1 MSRTK
6 QQLSD
11 DLIAKTGL
19 FAGMNVFMALASMVM
34 IVAFVAYTIVDV
46 ERSSAVFSAGKS
58 FILGSMN
65 WFYVLVV
72 NAALFFSLWLLVS
85 RFGHVKLGKE
95 DDEPDFSTFSWIAML
110 FSAGLGSGL
119 IYWGVAEPMFHMQ
132 GNPFA
137 DAAGIE
143 PGTSDAAIKAVTV
156 TIFHWGFHGWGLY
169 VLTGMALAY
178 FAYRHDLPLTPRAAL
193 YPVLK
198 DRIYGPWGHL
208 VDLIA
213 VFGTVFGV
221 ATSLGLGVTPI
232 GAGLQRLGVMDNNV
246 TNQLILVAII
256 TAMGTASAASGVG
269 KGVRILSELNV
280 TFSLGLL
287 LLFLI
292 LGPTAYILGVTISG
306 IGDYLWN
313 AIPMGFYIIGDPEN
327 QWQTWWTLFYWG
339 WWIAW
344 CPFVGMFIA
353 RVSRGRTIKEFCVA
367 VLFVPVTVVMIWMGV
382 FGGAA
387 AGVELFRDAGVFDAV
402 NDDYSRGVFQTVAG
416 FGYDWLTMPLYVL
429 ITVLLISWFVTSAD
443 SGTLVMCTMLSMGDE
458 HPPVKFRIFWG
469 VISGA
474 VAAVLML
481 AGGLSALQTA
491 SIVAGLPIAVIVL
504 LMIYGMVKTLKK
516 EHPLPD
522 YKDKYALEFLNR

>member
-1 MSRTK
+1 
-6 QQLSD
+6 
-11 DLIAKTGL
+11 
-19 FAGMNVFMALASMVM
+19 MNVFMALASMVM
-34 IVAFVAYTIVDV
+34 IVVFVAYTITDV
-46 ERSSAVFSAGKS
+46 ERSSAVFSAGKD
-58 FILGSMN
+58 FILGSMK

-85 RFGHVKLGKE
+85 RFGHVKLGKD

-119 IYWGVAEPMFHMQ
+119 IYWGVSEPMFHMQ

-137 DAAGIE
+137 DANGIE
-143 PGTSDAAIKAVTV
+143 AGTSEAAIKAVTV

-169 VLTGMALAY
+169 VLAGMTLAY

-213 VFGTVFGV
+213 VFGTVFGI

-232 GAGLQRLGVMDNNV
+232 CAGLERLGWMENNQ

-256 TAMGTASAASGVG
+256 TALGTASAASGVG
-269 KGVRILSELNV
+269 KGVRILSEINV
-280 TFSLGLL
+280 MSSLGLL
-287 LLFLI
+287 VLFLI

-306 IGDYLWN
+306 VGDYLWN
-313 AIPMGFYIIGDPEN
+313 FIPMGFNVIGDPEN
-327 QWQTWWTLFYWG
+327 DWQTWWTLFYWG

-353 RVSRGRTIKEFCVA
+353 RVSKGRTIKEFCVA
-367 VLFVPVTVVMIWMGV
+367 VLFVPVTVVIVWMGV

-387 AGVELFRDAGVFDAV
+387 AGVELFNDAGVFNAV
-402 NDDYSRGVFQTVAG
+402 NEDYARGVFQTVTG
-416 FGYDWLTMPLYVL
+416 FGYEWLTMPMNFL
-429 ITVLLISWFVTSAD
+429 ITILLISWFVTSSD

-458 HPPVKFRIFWG
+458 HPPVRFRIFWG

-504 LMIYGMVKTLKK
+504 LMIYGMVKTLRE

-522 YKDKYALEFLNR
+522 YKDKYELEFLNR